1 MKKYE
6 APEMEVIEIEDVV
19 TSGDNTLGSLDT
31 V

>member
-19 TSGDNTLGSLDT
+19 SNGNTFSEFDD